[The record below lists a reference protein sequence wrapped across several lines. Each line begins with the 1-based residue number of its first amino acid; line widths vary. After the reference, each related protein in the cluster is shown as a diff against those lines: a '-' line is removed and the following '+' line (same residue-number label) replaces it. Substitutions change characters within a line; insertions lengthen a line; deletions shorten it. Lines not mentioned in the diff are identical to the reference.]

1 MDRDL
6 VVYISTVTAVVAP
19 FAATADY
26 LLDRYLLKRKR
37 GCRTCYLAE
46 NAVAIVAFLG
56 LRSLLS
62 FETLQM
68 ISANLSTT
76 ILQLSIFKALILIF
90 LMVLHHRRSSIQNM
104 FTLSNGLSV
113 MLRTVT
119 IGFASS
125 VYVVLCVVYLFVV
138 TSPN

>member
-1 MDRDL
+1 M
-6 VVYISTVTAVVAP
+6 
-19 FAATADY
+19 ADY

-37 GCRTCYLAE
+37 VCRMCYLAE
-46 NAVAIVAFLG
+46 NAAAIVVFLG

-62 FETLQM
+62 FEILQM

-76 ILQLSIFKALILIF
+76 ILQLSFFKALILII
-90 LMVLHHRRSSIQNM
+90 LMALHYRRSSIGKM

-113 MLRTVT
+113 MLRTIT

-125 VYVVLCVVYLFVV
+125 AYVVLCIVYLFFV